1 MFQSLWSKIVS
12 FFMSILMA
20 LGIVSAPS
28 EPPVKQ
34 HEPPVEPIALSQE
47 IAYEFNTGSSIYHY
61 TQGCCSDGK
70 YIYIN
75 MNHSSS
81 NLDTA
86 ESKIY
91 KIDPKTGI
99 IVKVSDTI
107 LVCSGADMA
116 YNKYTGEIAVA
127 NSTPNKSII
136 TFIDPETL
144 QIKRSID
151 LGFDFYGMDFN
162 ESDGCYY
169 VANSGGKAITKLT
182 QNFEKDFSI
191 GVKQTDFTRQ
201 SMCIS
206 DNFIYV
212 VGSEPNIILAY
223 DLRGNEYDTY
233 TLDNTYKIAGI
244 VKCDGVFYAVYA
256 PGKGACR
263 VCRLTGFSGQKNRPL
278 QQEIMMEFPSLNGYK
293 TVQGGCCSGKYIYEI
308 MRNSTDNISALYV
321 INPKTWTVV
330 NKKENL
336 QTDHGNDMCYNSKT
350 NEVIILHGDPNKN
363 LLSFFDAD
371 TLEYH
376 KTVDV
381 KDLLFSIDYDASQD
395 CYYAGRAGAEA
406 YIKFSSSFNVLDVY
420 EMSNN
425 DYTQQG
431 MFLSGDKLHFIFWKE
446 NSLRIYNK
454 NGGFVEEYKLPVSF
468 AEPENGFV
476 IDGEYYIVYNKAD
489 YTGGLI
495 YKLNSF

>member
-1 MFQSLWSKIVS
+1 
-12 FFMSILMA
+12 MSILMA
-20 LGIVSAPS
+20 LGIISAPV
-28 EPPVKQ
+28 EPPVAP
-34 HEPPVEPIALSQE
+34 HDPPAEPITVSQNLVF
-47 IAYEFNTGSSIYHY
+47 EFNTGSSIYHY
-61 TQGCCSDGK
+61 AQGCCSDGR

-91 KIDPKTGI
+91 KIDPINGE
-99 IVKVSDTI
+99 IVEISEMLLI
-107 LVCSGADMA
+107 CAGGDMA

-127 NSTPNKSII
+127 NGTPNRSII
-136 TFIDPETL
+136 TFIDSGTL
-144 QIKRSID
+144 KIKRSVDI
-151 LGFDFYGMDFN
+151 GFDIYGLDFN
-162 ESDGCYY
+162 ENDGCYY
-169 VANSGGKAITKLT
+169 VANSGGKAVTKLSE
-182 QNFEKDFSI
+182 NFEKVCSI
-191 GVKQTDFTRQ
+191 GVNQTDFTRQ
-201 SMCIS
+201 SMYIS
-206 DNFIYV
+206 DDYIYV
-212 VGSEPNIILAY
+212 VGSEPNVIRAY
-223 DLRGNEYDTY
+223 DLKGNEYDTY
-233 TLDNTYKIAGI
+233 LLDNTYKIAAL
-244 VKCDGVFYAVYA
+244 VKCGGEFYAVYA

-278 QQEIMMEFPSLNGYK
+278 QQEIMMEFPALNGYK
-293 TVQGGCCSGKYIYEI
+293 TVQGGCSSGKFIYQI
-308 MRNSTDNISALYV
+308 MRNSTENISALYV
-321 INPKTWTVV
+321 IDPKTWTVV
-330 NKKENL
+330 NSKENL

-350 NEVIILHGDPNKN
+350 NEIIVLHGDPNKN

-371 TLEYH
+371 SLKFH

-381 KDLLFSIDYDASQD
+381 KDSLFSIDYDASRD
-395 CYYAGRAGAEA
+395 CYYAGRSGAEA
-406 YIKFSSSFNVLDVY
+406 YIKFSSSFKVLDVY

-431 MFLSGDKLHFIFWKE
+431 MFMNGDKLHFVFWKE
-446 NSLRIYNK
+446 NTLRIYNK
-454 NGGFVEEYKLPVSF
+454 NGGFAEEFKLPVSF